1 MDNNI
6 DIVFATTFVL
16 IIIFKLFIFFLH
28 NFGYNVKLN
37 CKKKKEVTG
46 FEKKRLRKKLNI
58 IKISLQLIDMAT
70 MSLE

>member
-6 DIVFATTFVL
+6 DIVFAATFVL

-37 CKKKKEVTG
+37 CKKKEVTG

-58 IKISLQLIDMAT
+58 NKISLQLIDMAT
-70 MSLE
+70 MSLG